1 MNHTTA
7 TPIHRAFWE
16 DRLVEIYDEG
26 DTRALYF
33 GGKFLQS
40 SMSLSA
46 PFSLSLP
53 YTHFMMFALLLKAEL
68 KNVLLIGLGAGS
80 MVRFL
85 HHHFPGCTIDAVD
98 HSSHI
103 IKLAKGYFQL
113 PENDQVHIH
122 CCDGYNFLAE
132 TRNSQQYDLIL
143 VDAFDEQGM
152 SANIYT
158 DPFFR
163 LCKAALR
170 HDGIL
175 SCNIWSGIPK
185 KILEISRG
193 LDHSFTNKII
203 LPVPN
208 RGNIIHNRMNF
219 PVLWPAI
226 LRDTET
232 LRQMEK
238 RFGIKFQE
246 IVKVAIASNMNFFQR
261 LHKIFSA

>member
-1 MNHTTA
+1 MNHTKVTRV
-7 TPIHRAFWE
+7 HRALWE
-16 DRLVEIYDEG
+16 DRLIEIYDEG
-26 DTRALYF
+26 DTRKLYF
-33 GGKFLQS
+33 GGEFLQS
-40 SMSLSA
+40 AMSLSA

-53 YTHFMMFALLLKAEL
+53 YTHFMMFALLLKANL

-85 HHHFPGCTIDAVD
+85 HHHFPDCRIDAVD
-98 HSSHI
+98 HSPHI

-113 PENDQVHIH
+113 PEHEQVHIH
-122 CCDGYNFLAE
+122 CCDGYNFLVE
-132 TRNSQQYDLIL
+132 TRNTKQYDLIL

-152 SANIYT
+152 SETIYA

-163 LCKAALR
+163 LCKAALCD
-170 HDGIL
+170 DGIL

-185 KILEISRG
+185 TIIEISRG
-193 LDHSFTNKII
+193 LDHSFTDKII

-219 PVLWPAI
+219 PVLWSAI
-226 LRDTET
+226 LREKAT

-238 RFGIKFQE
+238 RFGIPFQE

-261 LHKIFSA
+261 LQTIFTA

>member
-1 MNHTTA
+1 MNHTTV

-53 YTHFMMFALLLKAEL
+53 YTHFMMFTLLLKAEL
-68 KNVLLIGLGAGS
+68 QNVLLIGLGAGS

-113 PENDQVHIH
+113 PENEQVQIH
-122 CCDGYNFLAE
+122 CCDGYSFLAD
-132 TRNSQQYDLIL
+132 TRNTHQYDLIL

-152 SANIYT
+152 SENIYT
-158 DPFFR
+158 DRFFR
-163 LCKAALR
+163 LCTAALCD
-170 HDGIL
+170 DGIL
-175 SCNIWSGIPK
+175 SCNVWSGIPK
-185 KILEISRG
+185 KIAEISKG
-193 LDHSFTNKII
+193 LDQSFTEKII

-219 PVLWPAI
+219 PVLWSAI
-226 LRDTET
+226 LKESSE

-238 RFGIKFQE
+238 RFGINFQE
-246 IVKVAIASNMNFFQR
+246 IVKVAISSNMNFFQR
-261 LHKIFSA
+261 LQTIFSA